1 MPYVYWAWSLSR
13 LVSLRAVL
21 RPISRSKPVRPAVLR
36 TRFRWRRRAAKLL
49 QAKHFNE
56 KVHSGC
62 RYCRP
67 CTIFW
72 RHSYNPPAGI
82 SVMPERP
89 DRFGCS
95 QTHICPF
102 CYGRAI
108 ESLSRRVF
116 AMIDQHQP
124 LGGFYVYELSNSAT
138 SRAQNVTGAIR
149 KRTIEKAAHPFL
161 RRNSRGEARTQ
172 VAGVLAYHW
181 RNSFRR
187 KDGIFSVKNRLL
199 VFSDRQIPELAGE
212 RVYHVQ
218 CRRDVIRPLVRHL
231 RYDTYLLGDPV
242 EDVRWILKTF
252 NNARVRWSRRG
263 GLLQMIGEADEST
276 YSNNARVAER
286 E

>member
-1 MPYVYWAWSLSR
+1 MPYAYWAWSLSR
-13 LVSLRAVL
+13 LVSLRAAL
-21 RPISRSKPVRPAVLR
+21 RPIAKAKRVRAAVSR
-36 TRFRWRRRAAKLL
+36 TRLRWRRRAAKLF
-49 QAKHFNE
+49 QAKHLSE
-56 KVHSGC
+56 KIHRDC
-62 RYCRP
+62 HFCRP
-67 CTIFW
+67 CTIYW
-72 RHSYNPPAGI
+72 RPRHSTPAGI
-82 SVMPERP
+82 SVLPEYRQL
-89 DRFGCS
+89 RACGHS
-95 QTHICPF
+95 HICPF

-124 LGGFYVYELSNSAT
+124 LGGFYVYALSNSAT

-149 KRTIEKAAHPFL
+149 KRTIEKAAHTFL

-187 KDGIFSVKNRLL
+187 KDGIFSVENRLL

-212 RVYHVQ
+212 RVYHVESRQ
-218 CRRDVIRPLVRHL
+218 DVIRPLVRHL
-231 RYDTYLLGDPV
+231 RYDTYLLSDPV

-276 YSNNARVAER
+276 YSNNARVAES